1 MVESQGARFN
11 LLPARQAPDKFSALG
26 MRVHDALGTG
36 ASATVDQRAFECDQH
51 PHIVAATGLA
61 FKSLGTVHR

>member
-61 FKSLGTVHR
+61 FK